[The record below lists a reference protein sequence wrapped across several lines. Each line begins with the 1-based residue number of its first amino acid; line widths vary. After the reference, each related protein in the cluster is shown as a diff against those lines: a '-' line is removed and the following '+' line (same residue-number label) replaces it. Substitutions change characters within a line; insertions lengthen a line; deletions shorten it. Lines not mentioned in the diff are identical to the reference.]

1 MFLLQL
7 RVNFT
12 SRSLTFQSSTL
23 IPLPSEK
30 ESWGSI
36 LEIMASKV
44 LIWQVVG
51 ATVGLVSA
59 IFLYRRH
66 RKVKRRKFCIVEADE
81 TSGALETDSPLPASW
96 TSLCL
101 EQPLVIAMSG
111 LPARGKSYVVK
122 MIMRYLRWTGFECK
136 LFNVGSYR
144 RKMGLASA
152 DSNFF
157 SAGNSDGTRMRE
169 ELAMAVQESM
179 YEWLHETSA
188 TDSSSAKRRVAIFDA
203 TNTTISR
210 RLALAQKAR
219 KENVYLLFVESIC
232 DDAKV
237 LAQNYAVRERDIIA
251 LTYFLWHSCPIIL
264 SRSDGG
270 PHLSLFELTTAQV
283 AER

>member
-1 MFLLQL
+1 M
-7 RVNFT
+7 T
-12 SRSLTFQSSTL
+12 S
-23 IPLPSEK
+23 K
-30 ESWGSI
+30 
-36 LEIMASKV
+36 A

-51 ATVGLVSA
+51 VTAGLASA
-59 IFLYRRH
+59 LFLFHRH
-66 RKVKRRKFCIVEADE
+66 RKSRFSRRKFCIVEADE
-81 TSGALETDSPLPASW
+81 SSGSLEVDSPLPGNW
-96 TSLCL
+96 TALGL

-152 DSNFF
+152 DSSFF

-179 YEWLHETSA
+179 YDWLHEGNNN
-188 TDSSSAKRRVAIFDA
+188 SSAKRRVAIFDA
-203 TNTTISR
+203 TNTTINR

-232 DDAKV
+232 DDNAV
-237 LAQNYAVRERDIIA
+237 LAQNYAVSYYHCKNIEECRNQLCNTSRNSVLMSIYHIQFFATLTHSYDI
-251 LTYFLWHSCPIIL
+251 F
-264 SRSDGG
+264 
-270 PHLSLFELTTAQV
+270 
-283 AER
+283 

>member
-1 MFLLQL
+1 M
-7 RVNFT
+7 
-12 SRSLTFQSSTL
+12 
-23 IPLPSEK
+23 
-30 ESWGSI
+30 
-36 LEIMASKV
+36 
-44 LIWQVVG
+44 LIWQVIG
-51 ATVGLVSA
+51 ATVGLASA

-179 YEWLHETSA
+179 YEWLHETSV
-188 TDSSSAKRRVAIFDA
+188 TDSSSSKRRVAIFDA

-237 LAQNYAVRERDIIA
+237 LAQNYAVTEVISPSCFTTCRAIA
-251 LTYFLWHSCPIIL
+251 RVFYIAMKVNVNS
-264 SRSDGG
+264 
-270 PHLSLFELTTAQV
+270 SLFQLTTAQV